1 MAKTQDIRRN
11 SAVVG
16 AANLLT
22 RATGLLREMAFAAA
36 FGAGIQADAFN
47 AAFRIGNLFRELFA
61 EGALSNAFV
70 PLYASVEESD
80 GRKSAYAL
88 VNAFMGVLLLSVGG
102 VTILTF
108 VAAEPLVWAVA
119 SGFAKDPE
127 KFDLSVR
134 LSRVLSPF
142 VATVSVASVFMGM
155 LNLRGKFFLPAIM
168 PMFFNAS
175 VIAACIIGA
184 KVELPFEP
192 IMLVAVAALVGGTAQ
207 ALVQLPILMRGGFRF
222 APNLQGHPAL
232 KRLIKFIGPAL
243 IAISVIQ
250 LHILIETQ
258 LASRQGD
265 GAVSWL
271 LYSFRIAHLPFSIV
285 SGAVGVASLAGLSVL
300 AAQDKWD
307 RFRTDLASAL
317 NLNSFLLF
325 PSAVGLFMLATPITA
340 LFFERGAFTASDTA
354 QTAAMLQ
361 MYAVA
366 LMGIGAQRILVPVF
380 YTLDDPKTPMWAG
393 IATLVVKLPLALW
406 LLDLFGLRGLPLSH
420 AILVSGEVV
429 VLIWLLSRR
438 IQGGLLRALIGP
450 QLRILIA
457 SGVMGAGL
465 WALEGRIPGVP
476 GLLLSVA
483 LGAALFVFSSE
494 AIGLR
499 EARSILS
506 RLRRPKGLPPTVDS
520 DTQALLAKLSGTP
533 VTLDAELWQIH
544 GTQASAQLVAEGG
557 VLRLEFIPAADAP
570 KVSPEPLLISAIMR
584 IGGGPPTLRG
594 LWLGEQALN
603 AVNDQIQL
611 GDAPGP
617 VLPVEPAQL

>member
-1 MAKTQDIRRN
+1 
-11 SAVVG
+11 
-16 AANLLT
+16 
-22 RATGLLREMAFAAA
+22 
-36 FGAGIQADAFN
+36 
-47 AAFRIGNLFRELFA
+47 
-61 EGALSNAFV
+61 
-70 PLYASVEESD
+70 
-80 GRKSAYAL
+80 
-88 VNAFMGVLLLSVGG
+88 
-102 VTILTF
+102 
-108 VAAEPLVWAVA
+108 
-119 SGFAKDPE
+119 
-127 KFDLSVR
+127 
-134 LSRVLSPF
+134 
-142 VATVSVASVFMGM
+142 
-155 LNLRGKFFLPAIM
+155 
-168 PMFFNAS
+168 
-175 VIAACIIGA
+175 
-184 KVELPFEP
+184 
-192 IMLVAVAALVGGTAQ
+192 
-207 ALVQLPILMRGGFRF
+207 
-222 APNLQGHPAL
+222 
-232 KRLIKFIGPAL
+232 
-243 IAISVIQ
+243 
-250 LHILIETQ
+250 
-258 LASRQGD
+258 
-265 GAVSWL
+265 
-271 LYSFRIAHLPFSIV
+271 
-285 SGAVGVASLAGLSVL
+285 
-300 AAQDKWD
+300 
-307 RFRTDLASAL
+307 
-317 NLNSFLLF
+317 
-325 PSAVGLFMLATPITA
+325 
-340 LFFERGAFTASDTA
+340 
-354 QTAAMLQ
+354 

-406 LLDLFGLRGLPLSH
+406 LLDLVGLRGLPLSH

-476 GLLLSVA
+476 GLLLSIA

-520 DTQALLAKLSGTP
+520 ETQALLAKLSGTP

-544 GTQASAQLVAEGG
+544 GTQGSAQLVAEGG

-570 KVSPEPLLISAIMR
+570 KFSSDPLLISAIMR

-603 AVNDQIQL
+603 VVNDQIQL

-617 VLPVEPAQL
+617 VLPVAPAQL

>member
-22 RATGLLREMAFAAA
+22 RATGLIREMAFAAA

-70 PLYASVEESD
+70 PLYASVEEGE
-80 GRKSAYAL
+80 GRESAYAL
-88 VNAFMGVLLLSVGG
+88 VNAFLGVLLLAVGG

-119 SGFAKDPE
+119 SGFADDPV

-134 LSRVLSPF
+134 LARVLSPF

-192 IMLVAVAALVGGTAQ
+192 IMLVAAAALLGGMAQ
-207 ALVQLPILMRGGFRF
+207 ALVQLPVLVRGGFRF
-222 APNLQGHPAL
+222 APNLRGHPAL
-232 KRLIKFIGPAL
+232 KRLIKFIGPAI

-300 AAQDKWD
+300 AAQEKWG
-307 RFRTDLASAL
+307 RFRADLASAL
-317 NLNSFLLF
+317 NLNSFLLL
-325 PSAVGLFMLATPITA
+325 PSAVGLFMLASPITA

-406 LLDLFGLRGLPLSH
+406 LLDVVGLRGLPLSH
-420 AILVSGEVV
+420 AVLVTGEVG

-438 IQGGLLRALIGP
+438 IEGGLLRALVGP
-450 QLRILIA
+450 QVRILIA

-465 WALEGRIPGVP
+465 WALEGRLPGIP
-476 GLLLSVA
+476 GLLLTIV
-483 LGAALFVFSSE
+483 LGAALFVLASE

-499 EARSILS
+499 EARSILG
-506 RLRRPKGLPPTVDS
+506 RLRRPKGLPPTVDA
-520 DTQALLAKLSGTP
+520 DTQ
-533 VTLDAELWQIH
+533 E
-544 GTQASAQLVAEGG
+544 
-557 VLRLEFIPAADAP
+557 
-570 KVSPEPLLISAIMR
+570 
-584 IGGGPPTLRG
+584 IGR
-594 LWLGEQALN
+594 AH
-603 AVNDQIQL
+603 V
-611 GDAPGP
+611 
-617 VLPVEPAQL
+617 